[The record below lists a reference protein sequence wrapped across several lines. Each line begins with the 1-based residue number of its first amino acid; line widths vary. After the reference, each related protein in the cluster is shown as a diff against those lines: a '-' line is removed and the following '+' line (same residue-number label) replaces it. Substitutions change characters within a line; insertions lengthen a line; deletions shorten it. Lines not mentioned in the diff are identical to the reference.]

1 MAKYSEAMRAVWAK
15 KTPEERSSHARRLAR
30 HRWRLLRKLN
40 THMATITYTADD
52 GTVTNFV
59 DAATIVAPTGEVV
72 KDVVVENEDGTSE
85 TMDPASAA

>member
-1 MAKYSEAMRAVWAK
+1 
-15 KTPEERSSHARRLAR
+15 
-30 HRWRLLRKLN
+30 
-40 THMATITYTADD
+40 MATITYTADD